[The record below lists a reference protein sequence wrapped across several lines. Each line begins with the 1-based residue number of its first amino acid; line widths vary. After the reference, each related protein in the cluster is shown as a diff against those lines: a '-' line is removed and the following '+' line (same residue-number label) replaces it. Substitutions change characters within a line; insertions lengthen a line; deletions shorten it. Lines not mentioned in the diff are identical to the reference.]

1 MKSWD
6 YGWLGTKWT
15 SPALRQD
22 VDGMATK
29 EAMFAGPLL
38 AGKTDAEKEGMWT
51 QINSDT
57 SNLFTHKE
65 FQPVMV

>member
-15 SPALRQD
+15 SPALRPD

-38 AGKTDAEKEGMWT
+38 AGKTDAEKE
-51 QINSDT
+51 
-57 SNLFTHKE
+57 
-65 FQPVMV
+65 